1 MWMDIAIVALMIFGL
16 YAFAQLT
23 GWETRTLSRR
33 TTRRAEDM
41 YDQYADPPHKQ
52 RPYARQHGGEWTD
65 DGGRP

>member
-41 YDQYADPPHKQ
+41 YDRYADSPSKQ
-52 RPYARQHGGEWTD
+52 RR
-65 DGGRP
+65 